1 VRYIELTA
9 TVAASDADAAS
20 ALLRTL
26 ADGGGAWVET
36 PFSQPDLESDAIV
49 DGAAPVRVHVYLRG
63 EDADAN
69 ASLGRMALSTAGI
82 ASEVQVRAV
91 EEEDWAEAWKEHFH
105 VERYGTRIVVVPSW
119 RSYDARPSDITI
131 TLDPGMAFGTGQ
143 HETTRM
149 CLEALERTVTP
160 GAAVLDVGC
169 GSGILSLA
177 AAKLGARSVT
187 ALDIDEVAVRVT
199 RENACVNGTPSAIT
213 AAQGSLGEMWPFDE
227 PLRGRYDVV
236 VANIIARVI
245 VELAPDLVA
254 ALSPSG
260 RLIVSGVIE
269 EREREVVDSLAASGG
284 RIEAVHKMGDW
295 RCIEAA
301 RA

>member
-1 VRYIELTA
+1 
-9 TVAASDADAAS
+9 
-20 ALLRTL
+20 
-26 ADGGGAWVET
+26 
-36 PFSQPDLESDAIV
+36 
-49 DGAAPVRVHVYLRG
+49 
-63 EDADAN
+63 
-69 ASLGRMALSTAGI
+69 
-82 ASEVQVRAV
+82 
-91 EEEDWAEAWKEHFH
+91 
-105 VERYGTRIVVVPSW
+105 
-119 RSYDARPSDITI
+119 
-131 TLDPGMAFGTGQ
+131 
-143 HETTRM
+143 M
-149 CLEALERTVTP
+149 CLEALERTVTS